1 MDSCF
6 QWADDQGIDY
16 TNFMLT
22 NGTLVTPEIAEE
34 LQKYKTRAIQLTLD
48 GPKRIHN
55 KKRIYKNG
63 KGTFDDII
71 NAAHVLQDHNISI
84 HFRINVDKE
93 NKPYIGELL
102 NELASLGFKNIPV
115 DCGIVTETQACK
127 DYSPCLYEKEF
138 IDTINIFRA
147 IAEEKGFANRV
158 ERAPKPK
165 SIYCGFLGEGNY
177 VLDPHGNVYKCL
189 TFVGVKDHC
198 IGTIEEN
205 GALKPSWTYYDWM
218 SRDPL
223 HIEECKHCKML
234 PACGGGCGSVAY
246 ERHRTYHARGCYDPY
261 EEIKNQLT
269 WFLEKKFPEHFK
281 DGKVTWD

>member
-16 TNFMLT
+16 KSRIIT

-71 NAAHVLQDHNISI
+71 NAARILLNKKIPVN
-84 HFRINVDKE
+84 FRINVDKE
-93 NKPYIGELL
+93 NNPYIGELL
-102 NELASLGFKNIPV
+102 NELAVLHLKNVPAICAPI
-115 DCGIVTETQACK
+115 GKFQACTDSECVHDK
-127 DYSPCLYEKEF
+127 DVNSIIVETRKLLK
-138 IDTINIFRA
+138 
-147 IAEEKGFANRV
+147 EKGQAQPPIKTHESSQIFC
-158 ERAPKPK
+158 
-165 SIYCGFLGEGNY
+165 SFLGEGTY
-177 VLDPHGNVYKCL
+177 IIDPHADVYKCL

-198 IGTIEEN
+198 IGHINKKGRVT
-205 GALKPSWTYYDWM
+205 PTTVYYDWM

-234 PACGGGCGSVAY
+234 PACGGGCASVAY
-246 ERHRTYHARGCYDPY
+246 KKHNTYHACGCYNPHSETKDQ
-261 EEIKNQLT
+261 IT
-269 WFLEKKFPEHFK
+269 WFLEKNFPEHFK
-281 DGKVTWD
+281 DGKIIWS